1 MIDKSEFQIKIG
13 SHIRKQREAKGYS
26 AAEFARMM
34 DMDRPNLHKLE
45 RGGYSPS
52 LYLLMRIATQLGMS
66 MNQFLNGFDSS
77 T

>member
-1 MIDKSEFQIKIG
+1 MIDKNEFQVKIG
-13 SHIRKQREAKGYS
+13 AHIKKQREEKGYS
-26 AAEFARMM
+26 AAEFSRMM

-52 LYLLMRIATQLGMS
+52 LYLLMRIAQQLDMS
-66 MNQFLNGFDSS
+66 MHQFLKGFE